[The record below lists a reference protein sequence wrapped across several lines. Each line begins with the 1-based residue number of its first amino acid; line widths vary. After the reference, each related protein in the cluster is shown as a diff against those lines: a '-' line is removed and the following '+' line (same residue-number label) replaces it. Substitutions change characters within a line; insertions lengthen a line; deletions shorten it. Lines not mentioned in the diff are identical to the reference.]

1 MILSRSISR
10 PVVIGLRLIGIWPGS
25 SYEIIVRCIWVA
37 NMMSAQVFQ
46 YRYII
51 KHINSGNL
59 ADIVDSVSTTLPYSL
74 LFFKIISFW
83 IKRGIFKNI
92 LIGMSRDW
100 IDTSTAKL
108 NVHVMINKAEL
119 AYRCSNLI
127 IGVYASAVCIY
138 GGMFLEFSRQD
149 QDDGFNITSRQL
161 LIKMDLPFAYYE
173 SPMYEYVFVVQFLQ
187 LLATGISI
195 AMLDALIITLILHI
209 GGQIEMLH
217 EALENISIKDE
228 KHGSLR
234 NVIKSLTDHH
244 YRIILN
250 SEYIEK
256 LFSYIALMQLLCN
269 TIVICCIGFLII
281 VAVNSYGDIKILMKI
296 LLFYIAITLEAFIF
310 SYAGE
315 YLSSKSLSVSSSA
328 YGSSWYLLEPRNRRV
343 VILLMIRSQRSLT
356 ITAGKFMD
364 LSMIGFATILK
375 ASASY
380 VSVLYAMY

>member
-37 NMMSAQVFQ
+37 NMMSAQIFQ

-51 KHINSGNL
+51 KHISSGNL

-92 LIGMSRDW
+92 LTGMSRDW

-108 NVHVMINKAEL
+108 DVHVMINKAEL

-127 IGVYASAVCIY
+127 ISVYASAVFIY

-228 KHGSLR
+228 KHGSIR

-281 VAVNSYGDIKILMKI
+281 VAVNSYGDIKVLMKI

-328 YGSSWYLLEPRNRRV
+328 YSSSWYLLEPRNRRV